1 MRDGFTQQ
9 ELDDAR
15 KGVLENAKLDR
26 AKDGRLVRTLSNN
39 IDLERTMMWDK
50 NYEDALKSLTVE
62 QVNVAFRKYFPLAN
76 FSIVKAGDSS
86 KL

>member
-1 MRDGFTQQ
+1 MQDGFTQQ
-9 ELDDAR
+9 ELNDAR
-15 KGVLENAKLDR
+15 KGVLEKMKLDR

-39 IDLERTMMWDK
+39 IDLEDHDVDK

-62 QVNVAFRKYFPLAN
+62 QVNVAFRKYFPLEN

>member
-1 MRDGFTQQ
+1 MLVKVF
-9 ELDDAR
+9 L
-15 KGVLENAKLDR
+15 KNAKLDR

-50 NYEDALKSLTVE
+50 NYEDALESLTVE
-62 QVNVAFRKYFPLAN
+62 QVNEVFRKYFPLEN

>member
-1 MRDGFTQQ
+1 MQDGFTQQ

-62 QVNVAFRKYFPLAN
+62 QVNVAFGKYFPLEN

>member
-50 NYEDALKSLTVE
+50 NYEDALKV
-62 QVNVAFRKYFPLAN
+62 
-76 FSIVKAGDSS
+76 
-86 KL
+86 